1 MSASSEAGSRGPYRH
16 TPSPST
22 DVTPANAFMVAVTA
36 TTMLSVLAPERL
48 RAQSVVP
55 PSATGGAGAAPP
67 SAGVAAPAA
76 AATTPRPTF
85 PKRRTG
91 LWEVRSVGAQAAG
104 LPAMQYCVGEHT
116 DTAAS
121 HLDRT
126 PGVRGACTL
135 GPFQRAGEAW
145 LSESVCRE
153 SRTTVTSRA
162 IASGNFDT
170 EYRIDTLVTYDP
182 PLGGVRREDKDAVAA
197 RWIGAC
203 ATAQRPGDMIIPGMG
218 TLNMTDG
225 GFRPEPEPRPPRR
238 RAGGPA
244 SRPAP

>member
-1 MSASSEAGSRGPYRH
+1 MTRTH
-16 TPSPST
+16 LIL
-22 DVTPANAFMVAVTA
+22 VAVVSA
-36 TTMLSVLAPERL
+36 TTFSVLGSGRL
-48 RAQSVVP
+48 YAQGSV
-55 PSATGGAGAAPP
+55 PSATGPGG
-67 SAGVAAPAA
+67 APAA
-76 AATTPRPTF
+76 TAGAPPRPAF
-85 PKRRTG
+85 PRRRIG
-91 LWEVRSVGAQAAG
+91 LWEVRSVGSQAAG
-104 LPAMQYCVGEHT
+104 LPAMQFCVGENT
-116 DTAAS
+116 DTAES

-135 GPFQRAGEAW
+135 GAFVRAGDAW
-145 LSESVCRE
+145 LSESICRE

-162 IASGNFDT
+162 VASGNFDS

-203 ATAQRPGDMIIPGMG
+203 APAQRPGDMIIPGMG

>member
-1 MSASSEAGSRGPYRH
+1 MTRTRLIL
-16 TPSPST
+16 
-22 DVTPANAFMVAVTA
+22 VAVTSA
-36 TTMLSVLAPERL
+36 TIFAALGSTRL
-48 RAQSVVP
+48 HAQGAA
-55 PSATGGAGAAPP
+55 PSATSPGD
-67 SAGVAAPAA
+67 VPAA
-76 AATTPRPTF
+76 AGGAPQRPTF

-91 LWEVRSVGAQAAG
+91 LWEIRSVGSQAAG
-104 LPAMQYCVGEHT
+104 LPAMQFCVGENT

-135 GPFQRAGEAW
+135 GAFVRAGDAW
-145 LSESVCRE
+145 LSESICRE

-162 IASGNFDT
+162 VASGNFDS

-203 ATAQRPGDMIIPGMG
+203 APAQRPGDMIIPGMG